1 MRPWTSN
8 TTTESSVQK
17 TRLTSP
23 NLINKM
29 KEDYNSYSLRGL
41 EDAVEDALQ
50 SDCTPEEII
59 DCFLSTIKKNLNYHK
74 VCARHSKEVLD
85 LFYKIDRSTKVVN
98 LNADMI
104 TNEANWVD
112 YTELPDKFQYDLT
125 EDELIEKGFKMKSED
140 GTVVWTKNTTQN

>member
-1 MRPWTSN
+1 
-8 TTTESSVQK
+8 
-17 TRLTSP
+17 
-23 NLINKM
+23 M

-41 EDAVEDALQ
+41 ADAVEDALQ
-50 SDCTPEEII
+50 SDCTPEDII

-85 LFYKIDRSTKVVN
+85 LFYKIDRSNKVVN
-98 LNADMI
+98 LNADAI
-104 TNEANWVD
+104 HGNWVD

>member
-1 MRPWTSN
+1 M
-8 TTTESSVQK
+8 E
-17 TRLTSP
+17 
-23 NLINKM
+23 KM

-41 EDAVEDALQ
+41 ADAVEDALQ
-50 SDCTPEEII
+50 SDCTPEDII

-85 LFYKIDRSTKVVN
+85 LFYKIDRSNKVVN
-98 LNADMI
+98 LNADAI
-104 TNEANWVD
+104 HGNENWID

>member
-1 MRPWTSN
+1 
-8 TTTESSVQK
+8 
-17 TRLTSP
+17 
-23 NLINKM
+23 M

-41 EDAVEDALQ
+41 ADAVEDALQ
-50 SDCTPEEII
+50 SDCTPEDII

-85 LFYKIDRSTKVVN
+85 LFYKIDRSNKVVN
-98 LNADMI
+98 LNADAI
-104 TNEANWVD
+104 HGNENWID

-140 GTVVWTKNTTQN
+140 GNVVWTKNTTQN

>member
-1 MRPWTSN
+1 
-8 TTTESSVQK
+8 
-17 TRLTSP
+17 
-23 NLINKM
+23 M

-41 EDAVEDALQ
+41 ADAVEDALQ
-50 SDCTPEEII
+50 SDCTPEDII

-85 LFYKIDRSTKVVN
+85 LFYKIDRSNKVVN
-98 LNADMI
+98 LNADAI
-104 TNEANWVD
+104 HGNTNWVD

-140 GTVVWTKNTTQN
+140 GNVVWTKNTTQN